1 MKMMNHHLERLFK
14 AAAQA
19 PQDCPVEAPFAL
31 EIKAIRDWRTAA
43 PEDESLFVARLF
55 RWAFVGAC
63 LMVLLSVAA
72 NYQALQ
78 DAGPNVLSLADSAI
92 KMSLL
97 P

>member
-1 MKMMNHHLERLFK
+1 MKSMNDHLERLFK

-19 PQDCPVEAPFAL
+19 PQVWPAEAPFAL
-31 EIKAIRDWRTAA
+31 EIKAIRDWRALTAA
-43 PEDESLFVARLF
+43 DESLFVVRLF

-72 NYQALQ
+72 NYQALRES
-78 DAGPNVLSLADSAI
+78 GPNVLSLADSAI